1 MAEIAGLT
9 SESNKAEIAAP
20 RGGGWRFLL
29 ARRPEILLSPLL
41 LIAVLALWE
50 GVVRFFGVPA
60 YMLPRVSNILFGL
73 YQGFDMSLFSRGGYW
88 LNGGVTLI
96 EILLGFVIGSSIG
109 LVLGIVISQI
119 RLLDATLRPYIVA
132 FQCLPKVA
140 IAPIIIMW
148 FGYDITSK
156 VVMVTLLT
164 FFPLLVNSM
173 AGFHGVDLDRIELL
187 RSLSA
192 TRWQIF
198 WKVKFPSALPFIF
211 AGLDIAA
218 VFAIVGAIVGEFVG
232 AQLGLG
238 VQILSMNAQMD
249 TAGSFSVC
257 IVLAVM
263 GLVLNWSI
271 RAVQR
276 RVLFW
281 APSAA
286 NQQPINV

>member
-1 MAEIAGLT
+1 MQ
-9 SESNKAEIAAP
+9 
-20 RGGGWRFLL
+20 
-29 ARRPEILLSPLL
+29 
-41 LIAVLALWE
+41 
-50 GVVRFFGVPA
+50 FFAVPA
-60 YMLPRVSNILFGL
+60 YMLPRISAILFSL
-73 YQGFDMSLFSRGGYW
+73 YQGFAISPLSRGGYW

-96 EILLGFVIGSSIG
+96 EVLLGFVIGSAIG
-109 LVLGIVISQI
+109 LLLGIVISQI
-119 RLLDATLRPYIVA
+119 RLLEATLKPYIVA

-140 IAPIIIMW
+140 VAPIIIMW

-173 AGFHGVDLDRIELL
+173 AGFRSVDLDRIELL

-192 TRWQIF
+192 TPWQIF

-257 IVLAVM
+257 IVLSVM
-263 GLVLNWSI
+263 GLALNYLI

-281 APSAA
+281 APSEA
-286 NQQPINV
+286 NQRAINV

>member
-1 MAEIAGLT
+1 MADIGKINPNTTAPA
-9 SESNKAEIAAP
+9 SNG
-20 RGGGWRFLL
+20 RWRMMLI
-29 ARRPEILLSPLL
+29 RRPEILLSPILL
-41 LIAVLALWE
+41 VTVLGLWE
-50 GVVRFFGVPA
+50 WGVRFFNVPA
-60 YMLPRVSNILFGL
+60 YMLPRVSNILYGL
-73 YQGFDMSLFSRGGYW
+73 YQGFAISIFSRGGYW
-88 LNGGVTLI
+88 LNGAVTLA
-96 EILLGFVIGSSIG
+96 EVLLGFVIGSAIG
-109 LVLGIVISQI
+109 LVLGIFISQI

-140 IAPIIIMW
+140 IAPIIVMW

-156 VVMVTLLT
+156 VVMVTMLC
-164 FFPLLVNSM
+164 FFPLLVNCM
-173 AGFHGVDLDRIELL
+173 VGFRSVDTDRIELL

-192 TRWQIF
+192 TPSQIF

-263 GLVLNWSI
+263 GLVLNYLI

-281 APSAA
+281 APSEA

>member
-1 MAEIAGLT
+1 MV
-9 SESNKAEIAAP
+9 EIAALKP
-20 RGGGWRFLL
+20 DKALRRGVWRARL
-29 ARRPEILLSPLL
+29 AARPEIILSPILL
-41 LIAVLALWE
+41 VLVLLGWE
-50 GVVRFFGVPA
+50 WGVRLFQVPP
-60 YMLPRVSNILFGL
+60 YMLPRVSNVLFGL
-73 YQGFDMSLFSRGGYW
+73 YQGFAISPFSRGGYW
-88 LNGGVTLI
+88 LNGGVTLL
-96 EILLGFVIGSSIG
+96 EVLLGFVIGSAIG

-119 RLLDATLRPYIVA
+119 RILDATLRPYIVA

-156 VVMVTLLT
+156 VVMVALLT

-173 AGFHGVDLDRIELL
+173 AGFRGVDLDRIELL

-218 VFAIVGAIVGEFVG
+218 VFAVVGAIVGEFVG

-263 GLVLNWSI
+263 GLLLNGAI
-271 RAVQR
+271 RGVQR

-281 APSAA
+281 APSEASQRA
-286 NQQPINV
+286 INV

>member
-1 MAEIAGLT
+1 MAEIAGIEQ
-9 SESNKAEIAAP
+9 SEGKEEHAG
-20 RGGGWRFLL
+20 RLRLLL
-29 ARRPEILLSPLL
+29 ASRPEILLSPLL

-50 GVVRFFGVPA
+50 GAVRAFGIPS
-60 YMLPRVSNILFGL
+60 YLLPRVSNILYGL
-73 YQGFDMSLFSRGGYW
+73 YQGFAVGIFSRGGYW
-88 LNGGVTLI
+88 LNGGVTLL
-96 EILLGFVIGSSIG
+96 EVLLGFVIGSAIG

-263 GLVLNWSI
+263 GLFLNYFI

-281 APSAA
+281 APSEAGQRA
-286 NQQPINV
+286 INV

>member
-1 MAEIAGLT
+1 MAEITAPKT
-9 SESNKAEIAAP
+9 EAEIAAP
-20 RGGGWRFLL
+20 ARGWRARL
-29 ARRPEILLSPLL
+29 AQRPELVLSPILLVVML
-41 LIAVLALWE
+41 AVWE
-50 GVVRFFGVPA
+50 GGVRFFQIPS
-60 YMLPRVSNILFGL
+60 YMLPRVSNVLFGL
-73 YQGFDMSLFSRGGYW
+73 YQGFAISPLSRGGYW
-88 LNGGVTLI
+88 LNGGVTLA
-96 EILLGFVIGSSIG
+96 EVLLGFVIGCTIG

-156 VVMVTLLT
+156 VVMVALLT

-198 WKVKFPSALPFIF
+198 WKVKFPSAMPFIF

-218 VFAIVGAIVGEFVG
+218 VFAVVGAIVGEFVG

-257 IVLAVM
+257 IVLALM
-263 GLVLNWSI
+263 GLALNSAI

-281 APSAA
+281 APSETSQRA
-286 NQQPINV
+286 INL

>member
-1 MAEIAGLT
+1 MAEIAERAPARGAMERLRRR
-9 SESNKAEIAAP
+9 IA
-20 RGGGWRFLL
+20 G
-29 ARRPEILLSPLL
+29 RPELLLSPLL
-41 LIAVLALWE
+41 LILVLAGWE
-50 GVVRFFGVPA
+50 WAVRFFAVPS
-60 YMLPRVSNILFGL
+60 YLLPRVSNVIFGL
-73 YQGFDMSLFSRGGYW
+73 YQGFATSLLSRGGYW
-88 LNGGVTLI
+88 LNGAITLW
-96 EILLGFVIGSSIG
+96 EVLLGFVIGSSIG
-109 LVLGIVISQI
+109 LVLGIVISQL

-156 VVMVTLLT
+156 VVMVALLT

-173 AGFHGVDLDRIELL
+173 AGFHGVDLERIELL

-218 VFAIVGAIVGEFVG
+218 VFAVVGAIVGEFVG

-263 GLVLNWSI
+263 GLALNGAI
-271 RAVQR
+271 RALQR

-281 APSAA
+281 SPSETSQRA
-286 NQQPINV
+286 INV

>member
-1 MAEIAGLT
+1 MVDIVGMKPE
-9 SESNKAEIAAP
+9 SERATESP
-20 RGGGWRFLL
+20 RWRLLL
-29 ARRPEILLSPLL
+29 ASRPEILLSPLL
-41 LIAVLALWE
+41 LVVVLGLWE
-50 GVVRFFGVPA
+50 GVVRFFGIPP
-60 YMLPRVSNILFGL
+60 YMLPRVSNIAFGL
-73 YQGFDMSLFSRGGYW
+73 YQGFATSLGSSGGYW
-88 LNGGVTLI
+88 LNGSVTLV
-96 EILLGFVIGSSIG
+96 EVFLGFVIGSMIG
-109 LVLGIVISQI
+109 LVLGIFISQI

-173 AGFHGVDLDRIELL
+173 AGFHSVDLDRIELL

-198 WKVKFPSALPFIF
+198 WKVKFPSALPYIF

-263 GLVLNWSI
+263 GLVLNYLI
-271 RAVQR
+271 RGIQR

-286 NQQPINV
+286 SQRAINV

>member
-1 MAEIAGLT
+1 MMV
-9 SESNKAEIAAP
+9 EIAALKPDKAP
-20 RGGGWRFLL
+20 RRGVWRARL
-29 ARRPEILLSPLL
+29 AARPEIILSPILL
-41 LIAVLALWE
+41 VLVLLGWE
-50 GVVRFFGVPA
+50 WGVRLFQVPP
-60 YMLPRVSNILFGL
+60 YMLPRVSNVLFGL
-73 YQGFDMSLFSRGGYW
+73 YQGFAISPFSRGGYW
-88 LNGGVTLI
+88 LNGGVTLL
-96 EILLGFVIGSSIG
+96 EVLLGFVIGSTIG

-119 RLLDATLRPYIVA
+119 RILDATLRPYIVA

-156 VVMVTLLT
+156 VVMVALLT

-173 AGFHGVDLDRIELL
+173 AGFRGVDLDRIELL

-218 VFAIVGAIVGEFVG
+218 VFAVVGAIVGEFVG

-263 GLVLNWSI
+263 GLLLNGAI
-271 RAVQR
+271 RGVQR

-281 APSAA
+281 APSEASQRA
-286 NQQPINV
+286 INV

>member
-1 MAEIAGLT
+1 MAEIA
-9 SESNKAEIAAP
+9 ERAP
-20 RGGGWRFLL
+20 
-29 ARRPEILLSPLL
+29 ARSAMERLRTLVAGRPELLLSPLL
-41 LIAVLALWE
+41 LILVLAGWE
-50 GVVRFFGVPA
+50 WAVRFFAVPS
-60 YMLPRVSNILFGL
+60 YLLPRVSNVIFGL
-73 YQGFDMSLFSRGGYW
+73 YQGFATSLLSRGGYW
-88 LNGGVTLI
+88 LNGAITLW
-96 EILLGFVIGSSIG
+96 EVLLGFVIGSSIG
-109 LVLGIVISQI
+109 LVLGIVISQL

-156 VVMVTLLT
+156 VVMVALLT

-173 AGFHGVDLDRIELL
+173 AGFHGVDLERIELL

-218 VFAIVGAIVGEFVG
+218 VFAVVGAIVGEFVG

-263 GLVLNWSI
+263 GLVLNGAI
-271 RAVQR
+271 RALQR

-281 APSAA
+281 SPSEA
-286 NQQPINV
+286 NHRAINV

>member
-1 MAEIAGLT
+1 MAEIAVA
-9 SESNKAEIAAP
+9 KPDAAP
-20 RGGGWRFLL
+20 RRIGWGARI
-29 ARRPEILLSPLL
+29 ARRPEIILSPILL
-41 LIAVLALWE
+41 VLVLLFWE
-50 GVVRFFGVPA
+50 GIVRLFHIPA
-60 YMLPRVSNILFGL
+60 FMLPRVSNVLFAL
-73 YQGFDMSLFSRGGYW
+73 YQGLAISPFSRGGYW
-88 LNGGVTLI
+88 LNGGVTLL
-96 EILLGFVIGSSIG
+96 EVLLGFIIGSTIG

-119 RLLDATLRPYIVA
+119 RILDATLRPYIVA

-156 VVMVTLLT
+156 VVMVALLT

-173 AGFHGVDLDRIELL
+173 AGFRGVDLDRIELL

-192 TRWQIF
+192 SRWQIF

-218 VFAIVGAIVGEFVG
+218 VFAVVGAIVGEFVG

-263 GLVLNWSI
+263 GLALNAAI
-271 RAVQR
+271 RGVQR

-281 APSAA
+281 APSETSQRA
-286 NQQPINV
+286 INV

>member
-1 MAEIAGLT
+1 MMV
-9 SESNKAEIAAP
+9 EIAALKP
-20 RGGGWRFLL
+20 DKALRRGVWRARL
-29 ARRPEILLSPLL
+29 AARPEIILSPILL
-41 LIAVLALWE
+41 VLVLLGWE
-50 GVVRFFGVPA
+50 WGVRLFQVPP
-60 YMLPRVSNILFGL
+60 YMLPRVSNVLFGL
-73 YQGFDMSLFSRGGYW
+73 YQGFAISPFSRGGYW
-88 LNGGVTLI
+88 LNGGVTLL
-96 EILLGFVIGSSIG
+96 EVLLGFVIGSTIG

-119 RLLDATLRPYIVA
+119 RILDATLRPYIVA

-156 VVMVTLLT
+156 VVMVALLT

-173 AGFHGVDLDRIELL
+173 AGFRGVDLDRIELL

-218 VFAIVGAIVGEFVG
+218 VFAVVGAIVGEFVG

-263 GLVLNWSI
+263 GLLLNGAI
-271 RAVQR
+271 RGVQR

-281 APSAA
+281 APSEASQRA
-286 NQQPINV
+286 INV

>member
-1 MAEIAGLT
+1 MAEIASRET
-9 SESNKAEIAAP
+9 EPPVETIVR
-20 RGGGWRFLL
+20 RGKWRQRID
-29 ARRPEILLSPLL
+29 RRPELVLSPILL
-41 LIAVLALWE
+41 VLVLGLWE
-50 GVVRFFGVPA
+50 GGVRFFNVTS
-60 YMLPRVSNILFGL
+60 YMLPRVSNVLYAL
-73 YQGFDMSLFSRGGYW
+73 YQGFAISPFSRGGYW
-88 LNGGVTLI
+88 LNGGVTLA
-96 EILLGFVIGSSIG
+96 EVLLGFVIGCSIG
-109 LVLGIVISQI
+109 LVLGIAISQM
-119 RLLDATLRPYIVA
+119 RLLDATLRPYVVA

-156 VVMVTLLT
+156 VVMVAMLT
-164 FFPLLVNSM
+164 FFPLLVNAM
-173 AGFHGVDLDRIELL
+173 AGFHSVDLDRIELL

-192 TRWQIF
+192 TKSQIF

-218 VFAIVGAIVGEFVG
+218 VFAVVGAIVGEFVG

-238 VQILSMNAQMD
+238 VQIMSMNAQMD

-263 GLVLNWSI
+263 GLALNGAI
-271 RAVQR
+271 RTVQR

-281 APSAA
+281 APSEA
-286 NQQPINV
+286 NQRAINV

>member
-1 MAEIAGLT
+1 MMV
-9 SESNKAEIAAP
+9 EIAALKP
-20 RGGGWRFLL
+20 DKALRRGVWRARL
-29 ARRPEILLSPLL
+29 AARPEIILSPILL
-41 LIAVLALWE
+41 VLVLLGWE
-50 GVVRFFGVPA
+50 WGVRLFQVPP
-60 YMLPRVSNILFGL
+60 YMLPRVSNVLFGL
-73 YQGFDMSLFSRGGYW
+73 YQGFAISPFSRGGYW
-88 LNGGVTLI
+88 LNGGVTLL
-96 EILLGFVIGSSIG
+96 EVLLGFVIGSAIG

-119 RLLDATLRPYIVA
+119 RILDATLRPYIVA

-148 FGYDITSK
+148 FGYDISSK
-156 VVMVTLLT
+156 VVMVALLT

-173 AGFHGVDLDRIELL
+173 AGFRGVDLDRIELL

-218 VFAIVGAIVGEFVG
+218 VFAVVGAIVGEFVG

-263 GLVLNWSI
+263 GLLLNGAI
-271 RAVQR
+271 RGVQR

-281 APSAA
+281 APSEASQRA
-286 NQQPINV
+286 INV

>member
-1 MAEIAGLT
+1 MAEIAVPKPD
-9 SESNKAEIAAP
+9 EAP
-20 RGGGWRFLL
+20 SRRLSWSARI
-29 ARRPEILLSPLL
+29 ARRPELILSPILLVLVLL
-41 LIAVLALWE
+41 FWE
-50 GVVRFFGVPA
+50 VIVRFFQIPSF
-60 YMLPRVSNILFGL
+60 MLPRVSNVLFAL
-73 YQGFDMSLFSRGGYW
+73 YQGLAISPFSRGGYW
-88 LNGGVTLI
+88 LNGGVTLL
-96 EILLGFVIGSSIG
+96 EVLLGFIIGSSIG

-119 RLLDATLRPYIVA
+119 RILDATLRPYIVA

-148 FGYDITSK
+148 FGYDISSK
-156 VVMVTLLT
+156 VVMVALLT
-164 FFPLLVNSM
+164 FFPLLVNGM

-218 VFAIVGAIVGEFVG
+218 VFAVVGAIVGEFVG

-263 GLVLNWSI
+263 GLALNGAI
-271 RAVQR
+271 RIVQR

-281 APSAA
+281 APSETGQRA
-286 NQQPINV
+286 INA

>member
-1 MAEIAGLT
+1 MTEIMVPKPAEPLRRL
-9 SESNKAEIAAP
+9 SWSNRI
-20 RGGGWRFLL
+20 
-29 ARRPEILLSPLL
+29 ARRPEIILSPILLVLVLLS
-41 LIAVLALWE
+41 WE
-50 GVVRFFGVPA
+50 GIVRLFHIPSF
-60 YMLPRVSNILFGL
+60 MLPRVTNVLFAL
-73 YQGFDMSLFSRGGYW
+73 YQGLWISPFSRGGYW
-88 LNGGVTLI
+88 LNGGVTLL
-96 EILLGFVIGSSIG
+96 EVLLGFIIGSSIG
-109 LVLGIVISQI
+109 LVLGIVISQVRI
-119 RLLDATLRPYIVA
+119 LDATLRPYVVA

-156 VVMVTLLT
+156 VVMVALLT

-218 VFAIVGAIVGEFVG
+218 VFAVVGAIVGEFVG

-263 GLVLNWSI
+263 GLALNAAI
-271 RAVQR
+271 RGVQR

-281 APSAA
+281 APSETSQRA
-286 NQQPINV
+286 INV

>member
-1 MAEIAGLT
+1 MMV
-9 SESNKAEIAAP
+9 EIAALKP
-20 RGGGWRFLL
+20 DKALRRGVWRARL
-29 ARRPEILLSPLL
+29 AARPEIILSPILL
-41 LIAVLALWE
+41 VLVLLGWE
-50 GVVRFFGVPA
+50 WGVRLFQVPP
-60 YMLPRVSNILFGL
+60 YMLPRVSNVLFGL
-73 YQGFDMSLFSRGGYW
+73 YQGFAISPFSRGGYW
-88 LNGGVTLI
+88 LNGGVTLL
-96 EILLGFVIGSSIG
+96 EVLLGFVIGSAIG

-119 RLLDATLRPYIVA
+119 RILDATLRPYIVA

-156 VVMVTLLT
+156 VVMVALLT

-173 AGFHGVDLDRIELL
+173 AGFRGVDLDRIELL

-218 VFAIVGAIVGEFVG
+218 VFAVVGAIVGEFVG

-263 GLVLNWSI
+263 GLLLNGAI
-271 RAVQR
+271 RGVQR

-281 APSAA
+281 APSEASQRA
-286 NQQPINV
+286 INV

>member
-1 MAEIAGLT
+1 MMV
-9 SESNKAEIAAP
+9 ESAALKPDKAP
-20 RGGGWRFLL
+20 RRGVWRARL
-29 ARRPEILLSPLL
+29 AARPEIILSPILL
-41 LIAVLALWE
+41 VLVLLGWE
-50 GVVRFFGVPA
+50 WGVRLFQVPP
-60 YMLPRVSNILFGL
+60 YMLPRVSNVLFGL
-73 YQGFDMSLFSRGGYW
+73 YQGFAISPFSRGGYW
-88 LNGGVTLI
+88 LNGGVTLL
-96 EILLGFVIGSSIG
+96 EVLLGFVIGSTIG

-119 RLLDATLRPYIVA
+119 RILDATLRPYIVA

-156 VVMVTLLT
+156 VVMVALLT

-173 AGFHGVDLDRIELL
+173 AGFRGVDLDRIELL

-218 VFAIVGAIVGEFVG
+218 VFAVVGAIVGEFVG

-263 GLVLNWSI
+263 GLLLNGAI
-271 RAVQR
+271 RGVQR

-281 APSAA
+281 APSEASQRA
-286 NQQPINV
+286 INV

>member
-1 MAEIAGLT
+1 MAEITAPKT
-9 SESNKAEIAAP
+9 EAEIAAP
-20 RGGGWRFLL
+20 ARGWRARL
-29 ARRPEILLSPLL
+29 AQRPELVLSPILLVVML
-41 LIAVLALWE
+41 AVWE
-50 GVVRFFGVPA
+50 GGVRFFQIPS
-60 YMLPRVSNILFGL
+60 YMLPRVSNVLFGL
-73 YQGFDMSLFSRGGYW
+73 YQGFAISPLSRGGYW
-88 LNGGVTLI
+88 LNGGVTLA
-96 EILLGFVIGSSIG
+96 EVFLGFVIGCTIG

-156 VVMVTLLT
+156 VVMVALLT

-198 WKVKFPSALPFIF
+198 WKVKFPSAMPFIF

-218 VFAIVGAIVGEFVG
+218 VFAVVGAIVGEFVG

-257 IVLAVM
+257 IVLALM
-263 GLVLNWSI
+263 GLALNSAI

-281 APSAA
+281 APSETSERA
-286 NQQPINV
+286 INL

>member
-1 MAEIAGLT
+1 M
-9 SESNKAEIAAP
+9 AEIAAP
-20 RGGGWRFLL
+20 KAEKRPRRGGWHARL
-29 ARRPEILLSPLL
+29 AARPEIILSPIL
-41 LIAVLALWE
+41 LILVLLGWE
-50 GVVRFFGVPA
+50 WGVRFFQIPS
-60 YMLPRVSNILFGL
+60 YMLPRVSNVLFGL
-73 YQGFDMSLFSRGGYW
+73 YQGFAISPFSRGGYW
-88 LNGGVTLI
+88 LNGGVTLL
-96 EILLGFVIGSSIG
+96 EVLLGFIIGSTIG

-119 RLLDATLRPYIVA
+119 RILDATLRPYIVA

-156 VVMVTLLT
+156 VVMVALLT

-218 VFAIVGAIVGEFVG
+218 VFAVVGAIVGEFVG

-263 GLVLNWSI
+263 GLLLNSAI
-271 RAVQR
+271 RGVQR

-281 APSAA
+281 APSEAGQRA
-286 NQQPINV
+286 INV

>member
-1 MAEIAGLT
+1 MMAEIAAR
-9 SESNKAEIAAP
+9 KAEETPRNGRWRARLAA
-20 RGGGWRFLL
+20 
-29 ARRPEILLSPLL
+29 RPEIILSPILL
-41 LIAVLALWE
+41 MLVLLGWE
-50 GVVRFFGVPA
+50 WGVRLFQIPS
-60 YMLPRVSNILFGL
+60 YMLPRVSNVLFGL
-73 YQGFDMSLFSRGGYW
+73 YQGFAISPLSRGGYW
-88 LNGGVTLI
+88 LNGGVTLL
-96 EILLGFVIGSSIG
+96 EVLLGFVIGSSIG

-119 RLLDATLRPYIVA
+119 RILDATLRPYIVA

-148 FGYDITSK
+148 FGYDISSK
-156 VVMVTLLT
+156 VVMVALLT

-218 VFAIVGAIVGEFVG
+218 VFAVVGAIVGEFVG

-263 GLVLNWSI
+263 GLLLNSAI
-271 RAVQR
+271 RFVQR

-281 APSAA
+281 APSEASQRA
-286 NQQPINV
+286 INV

>member
-1 MAEIAGLT
+1 M
-9 SESNKAEIAAP
+9 AEIAAP
-20 RGGGWRFLL
+20 KSGEARADRAGRLRATL
-29 ARRPEILLSPLL
+29 AHRPEIVLSPVLL
-41 LIAVLALWE
+41 VVVLAAWE
-50 GVVRFFGVPA
+50 GGVRFFHVPA
-60 YMLPRVSNILFGL
+60 YMLPRVSTMLFAL
-73 YQGFDMSLFSRGGYW
+73 YQGFAISPLSRGGYW
-88 LNGGVTLI
+88 LNGGVTLV
-96 EILLGFVIGSSIG
+96 EVLLGFVIGCSIG

-148 FGYDITSK
+148 FGYDIGSK
-156 VVMVTLLT
+156 VVMVALLT
-164 FFPLLVNSM
+164 FFPLLVNCM
-173 AGFHGVDLDRIELL
+173 AGFHGVELDRIELL

-218 VFAIVGAIVGEFVG
+218 VFAVVGAIVGEFVG

-263 GLVLNWSI
+263 GLALNGAI

-281 APSAA
+281 APSETSRRA
-286 NQQPINV
+286 INV

>member
-1 MAEIAGLT
+1 
-9 SESNKAEIAAP
+9 
-20 RGGGWRFLL
+20 
-29 ARRPEILLSPLL
+29 
-41 LIAVLALWE
+41 
-50 GVVRFFGVPA
+50 
-60 YMLPRVSNILFGL
+60 
-73 YQGFDMSLFSRGGYW
+73 
-88 LNGGVTLI
+88 VTLV
-96 EILLGFVIGSSIG
+96 EVFLGFVIGSTIG
-109 LVLGIVISQI
+109 LVLGIFISQI

-173 AGFHGVDLDRIELL
+173 AGFHSVDLDRIELL

-263 GLVLNWSI
+263 GLVLNYLI
-271 RAVQR
+271 RGIQR

-281 APSAA
+281 AASAA
-286 NQQPINV
+286 SQRAINV

>member
-1 MAEIAGLT
+1 MMV
-9 SESNKAEIAAP
+9 ESAALKPDKALRRGVWRARLAA
-20 RGGGWRFLL
+20 
-29 ARRPEILLSPLL
+29 RPEIILSPILL
-41 LIAVLALWE
+41 VLVLLGWE
-50 GVVRFFGVPA
+50 WGVRLFQVPP
-60 YMLPRVSNILFGL
+60 YMLPRVSNVLFGL
-73 YQGFDMSLFSRGGYW
+73 YQGFAISPFSRGGYW
-88 LNGGVTLI
+88 LNGGVTLL
-96 EILLGFVIGSSIG
+96 EVLLGFVIGSTIG

-119 RLLDATLRPYIVA
+119 RILDATLRPYIVA

-156 VVMVTLLT
+156 VVMVALLT

-173 AGFHGVDLDRIELL
+173 AGFRGVDLDRIELL

-218 VFAIVGAIVGEFVG
+218 VFAVVGAIVGEFVG

-263 GLVLNWSI
+263 GLLLNGAI
-271 RAVQR
+271 RGVQR

-281 APSAA
+281 APSEASQRA
-286 NQQPINV
+286 INV

>member
-1 MAEIAGLT
+1 MAEIAPPPNTQART
-9 SESNKAEIAAP
+9 S
-20 RGGGWRFLL
+20 GWRLRI
-29 ARRPEILLSPLL
+29 ARRPELVLSPVL
-41 LIAVLALWE
+41 LILVLGGWE
-50 GVVRFFGVPA
+50 WGVRFFHVPS
-60 YMLPRVSNILFGL
+60 YMLPRVSNVIFGL
-73 YQGFDMSLFSRGGYW
+73 YQGFAISPFSRGGYW
-88 LNGGVTLI
+88 LNGGVTLV
-96 EILLGFVIGSSIG
+96 EVLLGFIIGCSIG
-109 LVLGIVISQI
+109 LVIGIVISQI

-156 VVMVTLLT
+156 VVMVALLT

-173 AGFHGVDLDRIELL
+173 AGFHDVDLDRIELL
-187 RSLSA
+187 HSLSA

-218 VFAIVGAIVGEFVG
+218 VFAVVGAIVGEFVG

-257 IVLAVM
+257 IVLALM
-263 GLVLNWSI
+263 GLALNSAI
-271 RAVQR
+271 RTVQR

-286 NQQPINV
+286 SQRAINL

>member
-1 MAEIAGLT
+1 MAEIA
-9 SESNKAEIAAP
+9 SPQDEAERPKRA
-20 RGGGWRFLL
+20 GGWRLL
-29 ARRPEILLSPLL
+29 VSRKPEILLSPILL
-41 LIAVLALWE
+41 VVVLLLWE
-50 GVVRFFGVPA
+50 GGVRFFQIPA
-60 YMLPRVSNILFGL
+60 YMLPRVSNVIYGL
-73 YQGFDMSLFSRGGYW
+73 YQGFATGIFNRGGYW

-96 EILLGFVIGSSIG
+96 EVLLGWLIGCAIG
-109 LVLGIVISQI
+109 LLLGIFISQV
-119 RLLDATLRPYIVA
+119 RLLEATLKPYVVA

-140 IAPIIIMW
+140 IAPIIILW

-156 VVMVTLLT
+156 VVMVALLT

-173 AGFHGVDLDRIELL
+173 AGFHGVDLDRIELM

-192 TRWQIF
+192 SPWQIF

-218 VFAIVGAIVGEFVG
+218 VFAVVGAIVGEFVG

-263 GLVLNWSI
+263 GLALNGAI

-281 APSAA
+281 APSETSQRA
-286 NQQPINV
+286 INV

>member
-1 MAEIAGLT
+1 MAEIASPDT
-9 SESNKAEIAAP
+9 AAP
-20 RGGGWRFLL
+20 RSHGLR
-29 ARRPEILLSPLL
+29 ARLGNRPELVLSPILLVL
-41 LIAVLALWE
+41 VLAGWE
-50 GVVRFFGVPA
+50 WGVRFFQVPS
-60 YMLPRVSNILFGL
+60 YMLPRVSKVLFGL
-73 YQGFDMSLFSRGGYW
+73 YQGFAISPLSRGGYW
-88 LNGGVTLI
+88 LNGGVTLV
-96 EILLGFVIGSSIG
+96 EVVLGFLIGCSIG
-109 LVLGIVISQI
+109 LVLGILISQI

-156 VVMVTLLT
+156 VVMVALLT

-218 VFAIVGAIVGEFVG
+218 VFAVVGAIVGEFVG

-263 GLVLNWSI
+263 GLALNGAI

-286 NQQPINV
+286 SQRAINL

>member
-1 MAEIAGLT
+1 MAEIASPDT
-9 SESNKAEIAAP
+9 AAP
-20 RGGGWRFLL
+20 RGRGLRARLGNRPELVLSPILLVLVLGGW
-29 ARRPEILLSPLL
+29 E
-41 LIAVLALWE
+41 W
-50 GVVRFFGVPA
+50 GVRFFQVPS
-60 YMLPRVSNILFGL
+60 YMLPRVSKVLFGL
-73 YQGFDMSLFSRGGYW
+73 YQGFAISPLSRGGYW
-88 LNGGVTLI
+88 LNGGVTLV
-96 EILLGFVIGSSIG
+96 EVLLGFLIGCTIG

-156 VVMVTLLT
+156 VVMVALLT

-218 VFAIVGAIVGEFVG
+218 VFAVVGAIVGEFVG

-257 IVLAVM
+257 IVLALM
-263 GLVLNWSI
+263 GLALNGAI

-281 APSAA
+281 APSEASQRA
-286 NQQPINV
+286 INL